1 MTGLPVNEALVNA
14 VQACCNWHH
23 APEESKAA
31 TDAGYPCGFGD
42 NLTIFTGAGD
52 DTGRIQAVLH
62 REPRFLSGSTDCN
75 IPLSLGIPAICI
87 GVCRGGGCH
96 TREEWLDTQSLLDGC
111 RILMELFQYYLQQ
124 SPAAN

>member
-31 TDAGYPCGFGD
+31 TDAGYPYGFGD

-52 DTGRIQAVLH
+52 DTGSL
-62 REPRFLSGSTDCN
+62 PRL
-75 IPLSLGIPAICI
+75 I
-87 GVCRGGGCH
+87 GVPEKISPDLADVRRDSCLICDWRPLEIVLKKLH
-96 TREEWLDTQSLLDGC
+96 QDT
-111 RILMELFQYYLQQ
+111 
-124 SPAAN
+124 AAV